1 MKKLI
6 LLGLGALAVAGGAFA
21 ANDGSTEAKAIV
33 LTPST
38 KKDASKQYEVKTAPV
53 VLHQEGGKDL
63 QVCYFKMTLK
73 KGSSYTVWLS
83 GAKPEGASI
92 AISETYQ
99 ESSFSF
105 DFNKLPPLAK
115 FECAKFGNSERWVVS
130 GEEWDR
136 DDEFEDISFDDD
148 IKFVVPST
156 WAYYIVVRGKPGE
169 TATLNYA
176 MGNHLPEG
184 IPQNPL
190 VIVPTTTAQ
199 VKGGLEFQT
208 PTYTVKADLTA
219 GLRYYIA
226 TEGGSAGNE
235 LSFAAL
241 PEGKVSDYAGWASAN
256 NASKVLIPSKTGTC
270 HFMVN
275 TMLSE
280 KFKPFSLKFRVD
292 AQRTPPQHKPAS
304 LAVGGK
310 VTCKPGYLN
319 KPGSGAYDPVIDE
332 VLYVFSAAKGV
343 RYVAETSGAKKNLL
357 MRVYDEKGTILA
369 ENRGNGRGPDVCCGI
384 PAPTK
389 KMNLYVG
396 VCEDLGDDDTLKP
409 AYSPVTLSLRAV
421 APAKGK
427 PDAFDDGD
435 DTYKGA
441 NSVAVYPGEESSD
454 PISVDT
460 EGHGPHQLSADDW
473 YDTFVL
479 PVRKGVSY
487 ALKTSLVDV
496 KEANGFGLTADVF
509 TMSGSKEK
517 AVMTADITPGAINPV
532 SFTAADTG
540 VCYVRIRVT
549 EGYGVHFP
557 AYRLHAIGYLT
568 GKGVGTLKVSIR
580 GTDAGVWTI
589 DKEKT
594 QYGSGAG
601 VLLPAGA
608 YTVKFSKVKGF
619 GTPADRKLTVVAGKV
634 TEFEQYYG
642 DTYDPK
648 DDQIS
653 GKSGSVTY
661 KATSWSLKNAETEK
675 TAQARTL
682 WKTDPADN
690 FEIAGKD
697 GYLYDFH
704 LDQEGDCD
712 AVFSIS
718 GTDVRNVTSVRQV
731 ALPASKA
738 KKYYLTVSHKDPT
751 DCKNT
756 SYSLN
761 GHFANVG
768 AIKFSKAKMSVK
780 DTATS
785 VKLTVNRTAKDGMVK
800 VHYRTVAGTAKANE
814 QFVPDEGD
822 LEWADKDSKAKTV
835 EIKLIP
841 KLLALKTGDTA
852 FKVVLTDAHGEYP
865 APITV
870 SECEIT
876 IKNSGKYATAAAAYA
891 AANKTKQATVKTE
904 TVPLRGG
911 TFFGVLSTEKSKT
924 GLAALASVTL
934 TVSAKTADD
943 RTKDTVSAKVALAG
957 KTYAFKPGK
966 GEPTWDGT
974 DEKGR
979 LVKRLVQVQ
988 KIGKQSVSNVLEVA
1002 VVDGSNA
1009 GTGWTKAVAEVKLM
1023 MNVPDAKGS
1032 GYQAEVPYS
1041 GQAFRQNTKIND
1053 YLAKAYL
1060 FAGYYTVSLL
1070 PGEVSTTEG
1079 QKLSADGKVP
1089 SGNGY
1094 LTVTVDNKG
1103 TAKLAGLLPD
1113 NTKVSVS
1120 ATACGIVA
1128 DGASA
1133 NGYAMEIPVFVAK
1146 SPYCCGGW
1154 IRLCAQKDS
1163 NRPDGKTS
1171 KLVVDL
1177 ANTDLRWNNDNA
1189 AITYQGTT
1197 GWRMSFNAVGGW
1209 YDKVFNLQAYY
1220 NDYAAA
1226 QKFDIEAIKTTGFPK
1241 ELLSGGYSYVSL
1253 DNAQIDDAP
1262 VDVAGNTTATKKKA
1276 LVKSAANR
1284 KLNDLGL
1291 STNPC
1296 NIQVKLAR
1304 ATGIVTGGFSLW
1316 SQSASAQ
1323 KEITGFKHYGV
1334 ITLDRDDGAVA
1345 VMDDDLISSG
1355 FLHKVIKIGKRNWAF
1370 SMPFNISAEP
1380 MDD

>member
-1 MKKLI
+1 MKKALALI
-6 LLGLGALAVAGGAFA
+6 SLLGIAATTVAAT
-21 ANDGSTEAKAIV
+21 GSSETDAIQIKP
-33 LTPST
+33 T
-38 KKDASKQYEVKTAPV
+38 KTAQKVGVSLVP
-53 VLHQEGGKDL
+53 EGTNN
-63 QVCYFKMTLK
+63 VCYFKIIVS
-73 KGSSYTVWLS
+73 KGTPYTVWLS
-83 GAKPEGASI
+83 DVQKGATIHIDDVYSQLFGEGFEMGPTA
-92 AISETYQ
+92 Q
-99 ESSFSF
+99 FES
-105 DFNKLPPLAK
+105 A
-115 FECAKFGNSERWVVS
+115 ECGDSVRWVFS
-130 GEEWDR
+130 GKEWVEDDPDWKGGGGGSDPWGGWNDWDD
-136 DDEFEDISFDDD
+136 DDE
-148 IKFVVPST
+148 KVPSS
-156 WAYYIVVRGKPGE
+156 WPYYVVVTGLKGE
-169 TATLNYA
+169 TAMLNYQI
-176 MGNHLPEG
+176 GNV
-184 IPQNPL
+184 IPQGVEQNPL
-190 VIVPTTTAQ
+190 VLKPREVEQATPKLSFLGQSYFCELAMKAGSRYHFKTSGGSLDNELYVTTSA
-199 VKGGLEFQT
+199 GGIMHH
-208 PTYTVKADLTA
+208 LTA
-219 GLRYYIA
+219 
-226 TEGGSAGNE
+226 TAGNDNF
-235 LSFAAL
+235 SFA
-241 PEGKVSDYAGWASAN
+241 PYEDGTYKVWIESSQGNGATASLAY
-256 NASKVLIPSKTGTC
+256 
-270 HFMVN
+270 
-275 TMLSE
+275 
-280 KFKPFSLKFRVD
+280 RVD
-292 AQRTPPQHKPAS
+292 ASRKISEHPATA
-304 LAVGGK
+304 LVADK
-310 VTCKPGYLN
+310 AVTCRPGHLN
-319 KPGSGAYDPVIDE
+319 ARNTGAYDAIIDE
-332 VLYVFSAAKGV
+332 QLYKFSAAKDVNYLVFTEGAATDLALRIYDAKGNILVSNKGDGKAYDV
-343 RYVAETSGAKKNLL
+343 RGA
-357 MRVYDEKGTILA
+357 
-369 ENRGNGRGPDVCCGI
+369 I
-384 PAPTK
+384 PADK
-389 KMNLYVG
+389 AAVYYIG
-396 VCEDLGDDDTLKP
+396 VCENLGSDDDILNPTYQPVQLMVRTIALADDLIPLAPVIGRSGDDVRTRDP
-409 AYSPVTLSLRAV
+409 EGCIAPVAL
-421 APAKGK
+421 G
-427 PDAFDDGD
+427 GD
-435 DTYKGA
+435 CWA
-441 NSVAVYPGEESSD
+441 HVYT
-454 PISVDT
+454 I
-460 EGHGPHQLSADDW
+460 AA
-473 YDTFVL
+473 
-479 PVRKGVSY
+479 RKGVSY
-487 ALKTSLVDV
+487 ELRSSWCT
-496 KEANGFGLTADVF
+496 ANASKKLTAEVY
-509 TMSGSKEK
+509 TVSGKKESVV
-517 AVMTADITPGAINPV
+517 AVGEFTPGAEIAL
-532 SFTAADTG
+532 SFKAAVND
-540 VCYVRIRVT
+540 VHYIRVM
-549 EGYGVHFP
+549 
-557 AYRLHAIGYLT
+557 ADA
-568 GKGVGTLKVSIR
+568 GKGIEIPDYRVHAMGYTESGSALGSLKVELK
-580 GTDAGVWTI
+580 GTDDASWMLNS
-589 DKEKT
+589 EKAK
-594 QYGSGAG
+594 YVSGDSM
-601 VLLPAGA
+601 LLPAGK
-608 YTVKFSKVKGF
+608 YTIKFNAVKGF
-619 GTPADRKLTVVAGKV
+619 GTPASETVNIIGGQK
-634 TEFEQYYG
+634 TEIEKYYG
-642 DTYDPK
+642 DTFDPK
-648 DDQIS
+648 DD
-653 GKSGSVTY
+653 TTA

-718 GTDVRNVTSVRQV
+718 GTDVKDATSVSQV

-738 KKYYLTVSHKDPT
+738 KKYYLTVSHRDPQNP
-751 DCKNT
+751 KNT

-822 LEWADKDSKAKTV
+822 LEWADKDSTAKTI

-870 SECEIT
+870 PECEIT

-911 TFFGVLSTEKSKT
+911 TFFGVLSTGKSKT

-943 RTKDTVSAKVALAG
+943 LTKDTLSAKVALAG

-1009 GTGWTKAVAEVKLM
+1009 GTGWTKAVAEVRLT

-1032 GYQAEVPYS
+1032 GYQAGVPYS
-1041 GQAFRQNTKIND
+1041 GQAFRQNAKIND

-1120 ATACGIVA
+1120 ATACGIVS

-1197 GWRMSFNAVGGW
+1197 GWRMSFNSVGGW

-1226 QKFDIEAIKTTGFPK
+1226 QKFDIEAIKTSGFPK

-1253 DNAQIDDAP
+1253 DNAQIDGAP
-1262 VDVAGNTTATKKKA
+1262 VDVAGNTTATEKKA

-1355 FLHKVIKIGKRNWAF
+1355 FLHKVIKIGKRSWAF

>member
-1 MKKLI
+1 MKLI
-6 LLGLGALAVAGGAFA
+6 KGLMVAAVAATGWGLEAATGASEADAIELKPKTAVQKTQVKLVQEGTNFVCYYKIVVSKGKAYTLWLSDFA
-21 ANDGSTEAKAIV
+21 AGSQIRIDEVYSQLFGKGFEMGPTAQFEAAQCGDTVRWVMSGKEWADESGWSGGGSGAD
-33 LTPST
+33 PWGDWGDWGDDST
-38 KKDASKQYEVKTAPV
+38 KTPNTWPYYVRVT
-53 VLHQEGGKDL
+53 
-63 QVCYFKMTLK
+63 
-73 KGSSYTVWLS
+73 
-83 GAKPEGASI
+83 GAK
-92 AISETYQ
+92 
-99 ESSFSF
+99 
-105 DFNKLPPLAK
+105 
-115 FECAKFGNSERWVVS
+115 
-130 GEEWDR
+130 
-136 DDEFEDISFDDD
+136 
-148 IKFVVPST
+148 
-156 WAYYIVVRGKPGE
+156 GE
-169 TATLNYA
+169 TAALNYQI
-176 MGNHLPEG
+176 GNA
-184 IPQNPL
+184 IPQGVEQNPL
-190 VIVPTTTAQ
+190 VIKPKTAEQ
-199 VKGGLEFQT
+199 TSGTLSFLGPNYYLQLDMKAGARYHFKTSGGSAANELTVESAIGGISRHLDAAAGNDYET
-208 PTYTVKADLTA
+208 IIPYESGTYKIWIKSSFGLGATA
-219 GLRYYIA
+219 GLTY
-226 TEGGSAGNE
+226 
-235 LSFAAL
+235 
-241 PEGKVSDYAGWASAN
+241 
-256 NASKVLIPSKTGTC
+256 
-270 HFMVN
+270 
-275 TMLSE
+275 
-280 KFKPFSLKFRVD
+280 RVD
-292 AQRTPPQHKPAS
+292 AERTLKQHKVTAT
-304 LAVGGK
+304 LAANK
-310 VTCKPGYLN
+310 SVTCKPGHLN
-319 KPGSGAYDPVIDE
+319 AWGTGAYDAIIDE
-332 VLYVFSAAKGV
+332 CLYKFTAAKGV
-343 RYVAETSGAKKNLL
+343 DYLALTTGASRNLL
-357 MRVYDEKGTILA
+357 MRVYDSKGNVIA
-369 ENRGNGRGPDVCCGI
+369 SNDGDGIGQNVRCAI

-389 KMNLYVG
+389 KTDYYIG
-396 VCEDLGDDDTLKP
+396 VCENLGSDDDVVKP
-409 AYSPVTLSLRAV
+409 AYLPVSLTVRSVSLADGLIPLTPAIGANEADVRAKDPTGRV
-421 APAKGK
+421 APT
-427 PDAFDDGD
+427 PLGD
-435 DTYKGA
+435 
-441 NSVAVYPGEESSD
+441 SCWSHVYT
-454 PISVDT
+454 I
-460 EGHGPHQLSADDW
+460 AA
-473 YDTFVL
+473 
-479 PVRKGVSY
+479 RKDISY
-487 ALKTSLVDV
+487 ALASSWVSDAAGQK
-496 KEANGFGLTADVF
+496 LTAEVY
-509 TMSGSKEK
+509 TVSGK
-517 AVMTADITPGAINPV
+517 
-532 SFTAADTG
+532 
-540 VCYVRIRVT
+540 
-549 EGYGVHFP
+549 
-557 AYRLHAIGYLT
+557 
-568 GKGVGTLKVSIR
+568 
-580 GTDAGVWTI
+580 
-589 DKEKT
+589 KEKT
-594 QYGSGAG
+594 VATGELVPGSTIALVFTASNNDVHYIRVKPETGMGIVVPAYKLHSMGFAQDGGALG
-601 VLLPAGA
+601 ALKVVLKGAETATWLLNNEKTKYVSGDSMLLPAGA

-718 GTDVRNVTSVRQV
+718 GTDVKDATSVSQV

-738 KKYYLTVSHKDPT
+738 KKYYLTVSHRDPQNP
-751 DCKNT
+751 KNT

-870 SECEIT
+870 PECEIT

-911 TFFGVLSTEKSKT
+911 TFFGVLSTGKSKT

-943 RTKDTVSAKVALAG
+943 LTKDTLSAKVALAG

-1041 GQAFRQNTKIND
+1041 GQAFRQNAKIND

-1133 NGYAMEIPVFVAK
+1133 NGYAMEIPVFVTK

-1209 YDKVFNLQAYY
+1209 YDKVFNLQTYY

-1253 DNAQIDDAP
+1253 DNAQIDGAP